1 MPISQFY
8 FGSRLAE
15 ELGDKDFVDWG
26 NQGDPVSASFATDD
40 HGSNTN
46 DMKTN
51 PRKRAFIAGSIS
63 CFPIRAQGYSV
74 ALQIDPEWSG
84 HHKCRRDDIV
94 QFQK

>member
-1 MPISQFY
+1 MPRPV
-8 FGSRLAE
+8 GSIAPIRWIGIVIAKVVPAINA
-15 ELGDKDFVDWG
+15 GH
-26 NQGDPVSASFATDD
+26 N
-40 HGSNTN
+40 HGSKTN

-51 PRKRAFIAGSIS
+51 PRKRGFIAGSIS
-63 CFPIRAQGYSV
+63 CFPIGAQGYSV